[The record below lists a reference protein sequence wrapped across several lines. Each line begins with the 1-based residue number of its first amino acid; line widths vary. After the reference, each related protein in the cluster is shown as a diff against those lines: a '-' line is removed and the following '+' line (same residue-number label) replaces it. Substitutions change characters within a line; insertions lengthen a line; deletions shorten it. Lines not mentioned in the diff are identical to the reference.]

1 MEIATLNDIWTQ
13 SIRLRARCSRRRR
26 PGMKAVPE
34 CTYQLELDV
43 ETLVCTR
50 GRAFPVSM
58 LPDRLKCPRC
68 GWARMTVVYDFPRQ
82 PQLNAAAFGRER

>member
-1 MEIATLNDIWTQ
+1 MEIATLNDISTQ
-13 SIRLRARCSRRRR
+13 SIRLRARCSRSRR

-34 CTYQLELDV
+34 CTYQMELDI

-68 GWARMTVVYDFPRQ
+68 GWPRMTVIYDLPKQ
-82 PQLNAAAFGRER
+82 PVVNAAALAKER